1 MVKSL
6 IAALLIFTFTGVIE
20 LAAIRAETADSILAN
35 KKRRNAPVL
44 PPTNSKSKREGGSHV
59 DRPSR
64 AVEDAIVCASK
75 QCRNHRLTMCKK
87 SHFKPY
93 CVCRPTLTPC

>member
-6 IAALLIFTFTGVIE
+6 IAALLVLTFTGAIE

-35 KKRRNAPVL
+35 KKRQNAPVL
-44 PPTNSKSKREGGSHV
+44 PPTGASHV
-59 DRPSR
+59 DRPSK
-64 AVEDAIVCASK
+64 AVEDALVCASK

-87 SHFKPY
+87 NHFKPY
-93 CVCRPTLTPC
+93 CVCRPTLTRC